1 MGISQKYFNH
11 DEVLVLDLHP
21 HWWRFV
27 KPSLVLLAAL
37 AAIAYNNEIPNEF
50 LKDLVLIIAQAFT
63 ALAVLNLAA
72 KALKWYRTHFV
83 LTSQRV
89 IFQSGVIARTR
100 VEISLHKINL
110 INFHQSVF
118 ERLINAGDIV
128 IESGAEDGV
137 ETFNGVPDPQQVQAL
152 IHTWVRKN
160 IDEVNN

>member
-27 KPSLVLLAAL
+27 KPSLVLLAAV
-37 AAIAYNNEIPNEF
+37 AAIAYNNEIPNVF
-50 LKDLVLIIAQAFT
+50 LKDLALIIAQAIT
-63 ALAVLNLAA
+63 ALAILNLAA

-137 ETFNGVPDPQQVQAL
+137 ETFNDVPDPQQVQAL

>member
-27 KPSLVLLAAL
+27 KPSLVLLAAM
-37 AAIAYNNEIPNEF
+37 AAIAYNNEIPNVF
-50 LKDLVLIIAQAFT
+50 LKDLALIIAQAIT

-137 ETFNGVPDPQQVQAL
+137 ETFNDVPDPQQVQAL

>member
-72 KALKWYRTHFV
+72 QALKWYRTHFV

-137 ETFNGVPDPQQVQAL
+137 ETFNDVPDPQQVQAF

>member
-1 MGISQKYFNH
+1 MGFSMKHFTH

-27 KPSLVLLAAL
+27 KPVVLIIATLAAL
-37 AAIAYNNEIPNEF
+37 ANTHHIPYEF
-50 LKDLVLIIAQAFT
+50 LRNLALIIAQVLAV
-63 ALAVLNLAA
+63 LAVLNLALQS
-72 KALKWYRTHFV
+72 LKWYRTHFV

-89 IFQSGVIARTR
+89 IFQTGVIARKR

-128 IESGAEDGV
+128 IESGAEDGM
-137 ETFNGVPDPQQVQAL
+137 ETFSDVRDPQSVQAY
-152 IHTWVRKN
+152 IHEWVRRN
-160 IDEVNN
+160 MDEGNN

>member
-21 HWWRFV
+21 HLWRFV

-137 ETFNGVPDPQQVQAL
+137 ETFNDVPDPQQVQAL

>member
-1 MGISQKYFNH
+1 MGFSMKHFNH

-21 HWWRFV
+21 HWWRFM
-27 KPSLVLLAAL
+27 KPSLVLLASV

-50 LKDLVLIIAQAFT
+50 LKDLALIIAQAFT
-63 ALAVLNLAA
+63 ALAVINLAA

-89 IFQSGVIARTR
+89 IFQSGVIARKR

-110 INFHQSVF
+110 VTFHQSVF
-118 ERLINAGDIV
+118 ERIVNAGDII
-128 IESGAEDGV
+128 IEAGTDDGV
-137 ETFNGVPDPQQVQAL
+137 ETIIDVRDPQNVQAY
-152 IHTWVRKN
+152 IHEWMRRN

>member
-1 MGISQKYFNH
+1 MGISHKYFNH

-27 KPSLVLLAAL
+27 KPSLVLLAAV
-37 AAIAYNNEIPNEF
+37 AAIAYNNEIPNDF
-50 LKDLVLIIAQAFT
+50 LKDLALIIAQAIT

-137 ETFNGVPDPQQVQAL
+137 ETFNDVPDPQQVQAL

>member
-63 ALAVLNLAA
+63 GLAVLNLAA
-72 KALKWYRTHFV
+72 QALKWYRTHFV

-137 ETFNGVPDPQQVQAL
+137 ETFNDVPDPQQVQAL

>member
-1 MGISQKYFNH
+1 MKHFNH

-27 KPSLVLLAAL
+27 KPVVLIIATLAAL
-37 AAIAYNNEIPNEF
+37 ANTHHIPYEF
-50 LKDLVLIIAQAFT
+50 LRNLALIVAQVLSV
-63 ALAVLNLAA
+63 LSVLNLALQT
-72 KALKWYRTHFV
+72 LKWYRTHFV

-89 IFQSGVIARTR
+89 IFQTGVIARKR

-128 IESGAEDGV
+128 IESGAEDGM
-137 ETFNGVPDPQQVQAL
+137 ETFSDVRDPQSVQAY
-152 IHTWVRKN
+152 IHEWVRRN
-160 IDEVNN
+160 MDEGNN

>member
-27 KPSLVLLAAL
+27 KPSLVLLAAV
-37 AAIAYNNEIPNEF
+37 AAIAYNNEIPNVF
-50 LKDLVLIIAQAFT
+50 LKDLALIIAQAIT

-137 ETFNGVPDPQQVQAL
+137 ETFNDVPDPQQVQAL

>member
-27 KPSLVLLAAL
+27 KPSLVLLAAV

-50 LKDLVLIIAQAFT
+50 LKDLALIVAQVIT
-63 ALAVLNLAA
+63 ALSVVNLAVQ
-72 KALKWYRTHFV
+72 ALKWYRTHFV

-89 IFQSGVIARTR
+89 IFQSGVIARKR

-110 INFHQSVF
+110 VTFHQSVF
-118 ERLINAGDIV
+118 ERLMNAGDII
-128 IESGAEDGV
+128 IESGAEDGM
-137 ETFNGVPDPQQVQAL
+137 ETFSDVQDPQQVQAL
-152 IHTWVRKN
+152 IHQWMRRN
-160 IDEVNN
+160 LDDPNN

>member
-21 HWWRFV
+21 HWWCFV

-72 KALKWYRTHFV
+72 QALKWYRTHFV

-137 ETFNGVPDPQQVQAL
+137 ETFNDVPDPQQVQAL